1 MKKFLTLII
10 GVILSLSAYSQ
21 YSQPKIDYPRF
32 EIDSLGQQVLVMT
45 IEQAQNLDNGTDLL
59 VLLQKQNTQM
69 GQYDSVCVKVINDK
83 EQVIASQKM
92 EIAKLKE
99 SINNK
104 DLQIKALQGEV
115 VSYLKKILI
124 LEDQVNNRQ
133 QVIDEKNLQLR
144 KMKTK
149 MIVGGFGGGVAII
162 GLILSLLLIH

>member
-115 VSYLKKILI
+115 VSYLKNILI
-124 LEDQVNNRQ
+124 LEDQVDNRQ
-133 QVIDEKNLQLR
+133 QVIDEKNIQLR

-149 MIVGGFGGGVAII
+149 MIVGGLGGGVAII

>member
-1 MKKFLTLII
+1 
-10 GVILSLSAYSQ
+10 
-21 YSQPKIDYPRF
+21 
-32 EIDSLGQQVLVMT
+32 
-45 IEQAQNLDNGTDLL
+45 
-59 VLLQKQNTQM
+59 M

-124 LEDQVNNRQ
+124 LEDQVDNRQ
-133 QVIDEKNLQLR
+133 QVIDEKNIQLR

-149 MIVGGFGGGVAII
+149 MIVGGLGGGVAII

>member
-1 MKKFLTLII
+1 MKNFLTLII
-10 GVILSLSAYSQ
+10 GMILSLSAYSQ

-32 EIDSLGQQVLVMT
+32 ETDSLGQQVLVMT

-59 VLLQKQNTQM
+59 VLLEKKNTQM

-115 VSYLKKILI
+115 ASYLKKILI
-124 LEDQVNNRQ
+124 LENEVANRQ
-133 QVIDEKNLQLR
+133 QVIDEKSLQLR

-149 MIVGGFGGGVAII
+149 MIVGGLGGGVAII
-162 GLILSLLLIH
+162 GLILGLLVIH

>member
-10 GVILSLSAYSQ
+10 GMILSLSSFAQ
-21 YSQPKIDYPRF
+21 YSKPIEYPKF
-32 EIDSLGQQVLVMT
+32 EIDSNGQQVLVMT
-45 IEQAQNLDNGTDLL
+45 IEQAQNLDNSTDLL
-59 VLLQKQNTQM
+59 ALLEKQNTQM

-115 VSYLKKILI
+115 ASYLRKILI
-124 LEDQVNNRQ
+124 LEDEVANRQ
-133 QVIDEKNLQLR
+133 QVIDEKSLQLR

-149 MIVGGFGGGVAII
+149 MVVGGLGGGVAII
-162 GLILSLLLIH
+162 GLILGLLVIH

>member
-21 YSQPKIDYPRF
+21 YSHPKIDYPRF

>member
-10 GVILSLSAYSQ
+10 GMILSLSSFAQ
-21 YSQPKIDYPRF
+21 YSKPIEYPKF
-32 EIDSLGQQVLVMT
+32 EIDSNGQQVLVMT
-45 IEQAQNLDNGTDLL
+45 IEQAQNLDNSTDLL
-59 VLLQKQNTQM
+59 ALLEKQNTQM

-115 VSYLKKILI
+115 ASYLKKILI
-124 LEDQVNNRQ
+124 LENEVANRQ
-133 QVIDEKNLQLR
+133 QVIDEKSLQLR

-149 MIVGGFGGGVAII
+149 MVVGGLGGGVAII
-162 GLILSLLLIH
+162 GLILGLLVIH

>member
-1 MKKFLTLII
+1 MKNFLTLII
-10 GVILSLSAYSQ
+10 GMILSLSAYSQ

-32 EIDSLGQQVLVMT
+32 ETDSLGQQVLVMT

-59 VLLQKQNTQM
+59 VLLEKKNTQM

-115 VSYLKKILI
+115 ASYLKKILI
-124 LEDQVNNRQ
+124 LEDEVANRQ
-133 QVIDEKNLQLR
+133 QVIDEKTLQLR

-149 MIVGGFGGGVAII
+149 MVVGGLGGGVAII
-162 GLILSLLLIH
+162 GLILGLLVIH

>member
-1 MKKFLTLII
+1 MKKFLTLIA
-10 GVILSLSAYSQ
+10 GMILSLSAYSQ
-21 YSQPKIDYPRF
+21 YSQPKIEYPRY
-32 EIDSLGQQVLVMT
+32 ENDSLGQQVLVMT

-59 VLLQKQNTQM
+59 VLLQKLNTQM
-69 GQYDSVCVKVINDK
+69 GDYDSVCVKVINDK

-115 VSYLKKILI
+115 AAYLKKILI
-124 LEDQVNNRQ
+124 LEEQVANRQ

-149 MIVGGFGGGVAII
+149 MVVGGLGGGVAII
-162 GLILSLLLIH
+162 GLILGLLVIH

>member
-115 VSYLKKILI
+115 ASYLKKILI
-124 LEDQVNNRQ
+124 LEDQVDNRQ

-149 MIVGGFGGGVAII
+149 MIVGGLGGGVAII

>member
-1 MKKFLTLII
+1 MKNFLTLII
-10 GVILSLSAYSQ
+10 GMILSLSAYSQ

-124 LEDQVNNRQ
+124 LEDQVDNRQ

>member
-1 MKKFLTLII
+1 MKNFLTLII
-10 GVILSLSAYSQ
+10 GMILSLSAYSQ

-124 LEDQVNNRQ
+124 LEDQVDNRQ
-133 QVIDEKNLQLR
+133 QVIDEKNIQLR

-149 MIVGGFGGGVAII
+149 MIVGGLGGGVAII

>member
-149 MIVGGFGGGVAII
+149 MIFGGLGGGVAII
-162 GLILSLLLIH
+162 GLILGLLLIH

>member
-124 LEDQVNNRQ
+124 LEDQVDNRQ
-133 QVIDEKNLQLR
+133 QVIDEKNIQLR

-149 MIVGGFGGGVAII
+149 MIVGGLGGGVAII

>member
-10 GVILSLSAYSQ
+10 GMILSLSAYSQ
-21 YSQPKIDYPRF
+21 YSQPKIDYPKF

-59 VLLQKQNTQM
+59 ALLEKKNTQM

-104 DLQIKALQGEV
+104 DLQIKSLQGEIV
-115 VSYLKKILI
+115 AYLKKILI
-124 LEDQVNNRQ
+124 LEEQVSNRQ

-149 MIVGGFGGGVAII
+149 MIVGGLGGGVAII
-162 GLILSLLLIH
+162 GLVLGLLVIH

>member
-1 MKKFLTLII
+1 MKNFITLII
-10 GVILSLSAYSQ
+10 GMILSLSAYSQ

-59 VLLQKQNTQM
+59 VLLEKKNTQM

-115 VSYLKKILI
+115 ASYLKKILI
-124 LEDQVNNRQ
+124 LEDEVANRQ
-133 QVIDEKNLQLR
+133 QVIDEKSLQLR

-149 MIVGGFGGGVAII
+149 MIVGGLGGGVAII
-162 GLILSLLLIH
+162 GLILGLLVIH

>member
-1 MKKFLTLII
+1 MKNFLTLII
-10 GVILSLSAYSQ
+10 GMILSLSAYSQ

-83 EQVIASQKM
+83 EKVIASQKM

-115 VSYLKKILI
+115 ASYLKKILI
-124 LEDQVNNRQ
+124 LEDEVTNRQ
-133 QVIDEKNLQLR
+133 KVIDEKNLQLK

-149 MIVGGFGGGVAII
+149 MIFGGIGGGVAII
-162 GLILSLLLIH
+162 GLILGFLVIH

>member
-10 GVILSLSAYSQ
+10 GMILSLSAYSQ
-21 YSQPKIDYPRF
+21 YSQPKIDYPKF

-59 VLLQKQNTQM
+59 VLLEKQNTQM

-92 EIAKLKE
+92 EIVKLKE

-104 DLQIKALQGEV
+104 DLQIKTLQGEIAA
-115 VSYLKKILI
+115 YLKKILI
-124 LEDQVNNRQ
+124 LEEQVANRQ

-149 MIVGGFGGGVAII
+149 MVFGGIGGGVAII
-162 GLILSLLLIH
+162 GLVLGLLVIH